1 MEEKVAKEPKLMS
14 RGGISNE
21 LREPDYAATACMY
34 DDMTGLVSYYLFE
47 DRLQTAIYYESH
59 KDIRLR
65 RNKIAVLGVNVDN
78 INFFDNPETVIR
90 ELAARM
96 KIYLPANYTIA
107 RGIRYTFWVM
117 MPNLQSIEE
126 VEMELA
132 RFRTLFRTPLKSN
145 ERVLTS
151 IGVSLYEGEDVKAKE
166 LVEKAI
172 IALQRAQAQGE
183 NNMLFYSQN

>member
-1 MEEKVAKEPKLMS
+1 MTKEPKLQMM

-34 DDMTGLVSYYLFE
+34 DDVTGLVSYYLFE

-59 KDIRLR
+59 KDIRLK
-65 RNKIAVLGVNVDN
+65 RNKIAVLAVNVDN
-78 INFFDNPETVIR
+78 LNFFDSPEAVIR

-96 KIYLPANYTIA
+96 KIYLPANYTVA

-145 ERVLTS
+145 ERILTS
-151 IGVSLYEGEDVKAKE
+151 IGVSLYEGEDAKAKE

-172 IALQRAQAQGE
+172 IALQRAQVQGE

>member
-1 MEEKVAKEPKLMS
+1 MVKGTKLEAM

-21 LREPDYAATACMY
+21 LREPDYAATSCMY

-59 KDIRLR
+59 KDIRFKK
-65 RNKIAVLGVNVDN
+65 NKIAVLAVNVDN
-78 INFFDNPETVIR
+78 INFFDSPETVIR

-96 KIYLPANYTIA
+96 KIYLPANYTVA

-132 RFRTLFRTPLKSN
+132 RFRTLFRTPLKTN

-151 IGVSLYEGEDVKAKE
+151 IGVSLYDGEETKAKE

-183 NNMLFYSQN
+183 NNMLFYSHN

>member
-1 MEEKVAKEPKLMS
+1 
-14 RGGISNE
+14 
-21 LREPDYAATACMY
+21 
-34 DDMTGLVSYYLFE
+34 
-47 DRLQTAIYYESH
+47 
-59 KDIRLR
+59 
-65 RNKIAVLGVNVDN
+65 
-78 INFFDNPETVIR
+78 
-90 ELAARM
+90 
-96 KIYLPANYTIA
+96 
-107 RGIRYTFWVM
+107 M

-145 ERVLTS
+145 ERILTS
-151 IGVSLYEGEDVKAKE
+151 IGVSLYEGEDAKAKE